1 MDKEERKEELRQ
13 LREQLLAFRIGE
25 ANTLEH
31 LIGAGNTID
40 DIQLLLAQTPDEY
53 LTPAWRPTQRAAV
66 AAWDFYQALEELD
79 RALGITLGEEAAEE
93 VAAEVEEPS
102 AGEGT
107 SLTALGLSN
116 RVHNALCRSENFA
129 EALGLVVMGPEGRKT
144 WRDPFVEEVL
154 GVLEDESR
162 GKDFLYWKVRFFGP
176 KSLAE
181 LKEKLQE
188 WQEEK

>member
-93 VAAEVEEPS
+93 VEEPV
-102 AGEGT
+102 GGI
-107 SLTALGLSN
+107 SL
-116 RVHNALCRSENFA
+116 
-129 EALGLVVMGPEGRKT
+129 
-144 WRDPFVEEVL
+144 
-154 GVLEDESR
+154 
-162 GKDFLYWKVRFFGP
+162 
-176 KSLAE
+176 KSLDSPIGHTT
-181 LKEKLQE
+181 LLSGVTRLV
-188 WQEEK
+188 